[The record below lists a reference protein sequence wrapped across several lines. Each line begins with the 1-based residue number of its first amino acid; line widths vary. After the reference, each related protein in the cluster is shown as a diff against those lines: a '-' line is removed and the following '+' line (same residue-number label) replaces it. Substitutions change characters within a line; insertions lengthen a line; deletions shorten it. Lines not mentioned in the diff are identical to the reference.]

1 MKTIA
6 RIFTLLVIL
15 SGTIAAT
22 AQTSSNVGLSDEGVG
37 MYTDPSVANQVS
49 SFTINPQMV
58 SCGVGTVSV
67 NGMVNPFD
75 MLMYALSIDSYVID
89 RTSPR
94 MITAKGKMRSTT
106 RVGGVIV
113 EDTDGTGMNPPPHD
127 FIAIAEDR
135 DSPQHDRFTVHFRT
149 PFWNPAT
156 NPMCTKSMKYPGLC
170 QFGGDVFLGNIV
182 VSNGQQF

>member
-1 MKTIA
+1 MKNIA
-6 RIFTLLVIL
+6 QAFALLVIL
-15 SGTIAAT
+15 SGTIPAM
-22 AQTSSNVGLSDEGVG
+22 AQTSSVGLSDEGVG

-89 RTSPR
+89 RLSPR
-94 MITAKGKMRSTT
+94 MITAKGKMRSIT

-113 EDTDGTGMNPPPHD
+113 EDTDGTGINPPPHD

-135 DSPQHDRFTVHFRT
+135 DGPQHDRFMIHFRT
-149 PFWNPAT
+149 PFWNPT
-156 NPMCTKSMKYPGLC
+156 NPMCTKSTRYPGLC
-170 QFGGDVFLGNIV
+170 QFGGDLFLGNV
-182 VSNGQQF
+182 VVTGGQQF